1 MRHHRY
7 RVAAACLAI
16 GLSGVIAAC
25 GSSGGGGSSTSAS
38 AKASSSPSAAASA
51 TSGGSGAAK
60 IGFMYVSN
68 NTVWAPVLS
77 ALTKKY
83 AAQAPGSALTQQ
95 PIAQQNLNQ
104 IVQLKASQG
113 ALPLLYNTPANDLLQ
128 QLKQGGQV
136 LDVQQELDKLGVG
149 NDLLPGPAQVIKEVF
164 GGKVNALPFEFNI
177 EGFWYNKKV
186 FAAHSLTPPSTWPE
200 LVSDA
205 AKLQAA
211 GVQPLAASGLQG
223 WPITRLIGN
232 YIFSSLGADAMKKV
246 ADGQA
251 KLTDAPYV
259 AAAKAV
265 ADLGAKGYFGKGV
278 ASLDYAPAESLFLSG
293 KAAMFY
299 MGSFAIPDFLNKANN
314 KIGLSNIGFFPF
326 PSVPGGSGPSPLIA
340 EEAGQPTS
348 VNAKQMSGADGQW
361 LKFVAQNYG
370 DEALALKGQVS
381 GFAVHNP
388 PKSLPPQTQL
398 TLHLIKTTKS
408 PVLWFE
414 ALFGA
419 KATTISQKDAAP
431 LVTGQMSPQQFMSN
445 VQAAISS

>member
-1 MRHHRY
+1 MRHHRFT
-7 RVAAACLAI
+7 VGTACVVMGLAALT
-16 GLSGVIAAC
+16 AAC
-25 GSSGGGGSSTSAS
+25 GSSSGGGSSGRSAS
-38 AKASSSPSAAASA
+38 AAPSASASA
-51 TSGGSGAAK
+51 SSGGSKAAK
-60 IGFMYVSN
+60 IQFMFVSN
-68 NTVWAPVLS
+68 NSVWAPVLS
-77 ALTKKY
+77 SLTKKF
-83 AAQAPGSALTQQ
+83 ATQAPGSALAQQ

-128 QLKQGGQV
+128 QLNKGGQV

-149 NDLLPGPAQVIKEVF
+149 SDLLPGPAKVIKEVF
-164 GGKVNALPFEFNI
+164 GGKVNALPLEFNI
-177 EGFWYNKKV
+177 EGFWFNKKV
-186 FAAHSLTPPSTWPE
+186 FAAHGLTPPSTWPE
-200 LVSDA
+200 LVADA
-205 AKLQAA
+205 GKLQAA

-223 WPITRLIGN
+223 WPLTRLVGN
-232 YIFSSLGADAMKKV
+232 YIFSSLGADAMQKV

-251 KLTDAPYV
+251 KLTDPSYV

-278 ASLDYAPAESLFLSG
+278 ASLDYAPAESLFLTG

-299 MGSFAIPDFLNKANN
+299 MGSFAIPDFLNKAND

-326 PSVPGGSGPSPLIA
+326 PSVPGGAGPTPLIA

-348 VNAKQMSGADGQW
+348 VNAKEMTSADAQW
-361 LKFVAQNYG
+361 LKFVAENYG

-388 PKSLPPQTQL
+388 PKSLPSQTQL
-398 TLHLIKTTKS
+398 TLQLIKTTKS

-431 LVTGQMSPQQFMSN
+431 LATGQMSPEQFMSN
-445 VQAAISS
+445 VQAALSS

>member
-1 MRHHRY
+1 MKHHWF
-7 RVAAACLAI
+7 RVAAACWVV
-16 GLSGVIAAC
+16 GLGGVTAAC
-25 GSSGGGGSSTSAS
+25 GGSSSAGSATASSGGSKT
-38 AKASSSPSAAASA
+38 
-51 TSGGSGAAK
+51 AK
-60 IGFMYVSN
+60 IQFMYVSN
-68 NTVWAPVLS
+68 NSVWAPVLS
-77 ALTKKY
+77 SLTKKF
-83 AAQAPGSALTQQ
+83 AAQAPGSALTTQ

-104 IVQLKASQG
+104 IIQLKASQG

-128 QLKQGGQV
+128 QLNKGGEV
-136 LDVQQELDKLGVG
+136 LDVQQELHKLGVG

-164 GGKVNALPFEFNI
+164 GGKVNALPLEFNI
-177 EGFWYNKKV
+177 EGFWFNKKI
-186 FAAHSLTPPSTWPE
+186 FAAHGMTPPSTWPE
-200 LVSDA
+200 LVADA

-211 GVQPLAASGLQG
+211 GVQPLAASGIQG

-232 YIFSSLGADAMKKV
+232 YIFSSLGADAMQKV
-246 ADGQA
+246 ASGQA
-251 KLTDAPYV
+251 KLTDPQYV

-278 ASLDYAPAESLFLSG
+278 ASLDYAPAESLFLNG

-299 MGSFAIPDFLNKANN
+299 MGSFAIPDFLNQTNN

-326 PSVPGGSGPSPLIA
+326 PSVPGGAGPKPLIA

-348 VNAKQMSGADGQW
+348 VNPKEFTSADGQW

-381 GFAVHNP
+381 GFVVHNP

-398 TLHLIKTTKS
+398 TMQLIQTTKS

-445 VQAAISS
+445 VQAATSS